1 MSQYPNLFTPVVA
14 QMVAIGEET
23 GELDS
28 ILEEL
33 AGFYEEEIDLIMD
46 NLPAIIEPVLILALG
61 VGVGGVAI
69 AIIMPMYSITSAI

>member
-1 MSQYPNLFTPVVA
+1 
-14 QMVAIGEET
+14 
-23 GELDS
+23 
-28 ILEEL
+28 
-33 AGFYEEEIDLIMD
+33 MD